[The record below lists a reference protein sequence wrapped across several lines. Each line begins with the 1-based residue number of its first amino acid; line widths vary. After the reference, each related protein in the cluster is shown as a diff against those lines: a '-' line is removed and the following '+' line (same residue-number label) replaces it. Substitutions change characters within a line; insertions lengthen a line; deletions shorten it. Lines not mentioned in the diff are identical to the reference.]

1 MFLMSTMNDKDRIRS
16 FIQTNMKILDGEIA
30 LRDHDNIFELGFVD
44 SMFAMK
50 LLTFIEKEFGIVVS
64 NNELS
69 LHNFSTVENLY
80 SLVMR
85 GKTHG

>member
-1 MFLMSTMNDKDRIRS
+1 MNEKERIRR
-16 FIQTNMKILDGEIA
+16 FIQDNMRILDGEEVVGEQ
-30 LRDHDNIFELGFVD
+30 DNIFELGFVD

-50 LLTFIEKEFGIVVS
+50 LVTFIEKEFDIVVS
-64 NNELS
+64 NSDLS

-85 GKTHG
+85 GKPHG